1 MNQDQIQSRFWL
13 LTDCL
18 EKCTKK
24 KDDDDDDVGI
34 FTLVE
39 RIFINQERGQLLQG
53 KDHYQQDAMLALKI
67 KKNK

>member
-1 MNQDQIQSRFWL
+1 MNDDIIENRFHH

-24 KDDDDDDVGI
+24 KNYDDVGI
-34 FTLVE
+34 FTVVE

-53 KDHYQQDAMLALKI
+53 KGNYTQTTKLELKI
-67 KKNK
+67 KTIK